1 MQMPESSN
9 RIESEEDL
17 RSFYREPSQI
27 AKDKL
32 LDHLDIHCQKM
43 ISLSPFV
50 CLATTSADG
59 SIDISP
65 RGDPPGSVQVLN
77 ATQLLIP
84 DRFGNNR
91 IDTLS
96 NLMHNPAIGL
106 FFLVPGIIESLRV
119 SGDARVI
126 TERALLESVAIQGK
140 VPLTGILV
148 DVKRAF
154 LQCGKALKRSA
165 LWEGRYQI
173 ERSEMPSFGEIL
185 ADQID
190 SDTSAA
196 ELDCSI
202 DDAYKNKLY

>member
-1 MQMPESSN
+1 MEKPQKFVQT
-9 RIESEEDL
+9 SEQL
-17 RSFYREPSQI
+17 GAIYKEPSRE
-27 AKDKL
+27 ARDKV
-32 LDHLDIHCQKM
+32 LDHLDVHCQKM

-50 CLATTSADG
+50 CLATTSTDG

-77 ATQLLIP
+77 STQLLIP

-96 NLMHNPAIGL
+96 NLMQNRAIGL
-106 FFLVPGIIESLRV
+106 FFLVPGMIESLRV
-119 SGDARVI
+119 SGNARVI
-126 TERALLESVAIQGK
+126 TDGALLESMAIQGK
-140 VPLTGILV
+140 VPSTGILV

-154 LQCGKALKRSA
+154 LQCGKAIKRSG
-165 LWEGRYQI
+165 LWEGTYQI

-185 ADQID
+185 LDQTD
-190 SDTSAA
+190 SDMSAA

>member
-1 MQMPESSN
+1 MEKPQKFVQT
-9 RIESEEDL
+9 SEQL
-17 RSFYREPSQI
+17 GAIYKEPSRE
-27 AKDKL
+27 ARDKV
-32 LDHLDIHCQKM
+32 LDHLDVHCQKM

-50 CLATTSADG
+50 CLATTSPDG

-77 ATQLLIP
+77 STQLLIP

-96 NLMHNPAIGL
+96 NLMQNRAIGL
-106 FFLVPGIIESLRV
+106 FFLVPGMIESLRV
-119 SGDARVI
+119 SGNTRVI
-126 TERALLESVAIQGK
+126 TDGALLESMAIQGK
-140 VPLTGILV
+140 VPSTGILV

-154 LQCGKALKRSA
+154 LQCGKAIKRSG
-165 LWEGRYQI
+165 LWEGTYQI

-185 ADQID
+185 LDQTD
-190 SDTSAA
+190 SDMSAA